1 MFRISTYET
10 TSLRDIFDSISKLVE
25 EGIIKIEKDK
35 GLIFTAAD
43 KALISVIR
51 LNILP
56 IAFDEFE
63 VDKEAVGVNLDEL
76 KTILKRGT
84 KKDKLVMY
92 DEAGK
97 LIISFENT
105 TKRKFSMPILSLTE
119 EELPNIDSLSFKAK
133 AELSSEGF
141 RKILDDAKQIA
152 DEIEIFTD
160 GNKIRF
166 YAIGELS
173 SLDIEIEKGQDIL
186 FDLQAEEVSKARYP
200 LDYLVAMSKV
210 ARIADTV
217 IIQWA
222 TDFPIKLTFKETD
235 KMILD
240 FVVAPRATE

>member
-222 TDFPIKLTFKETD
+222 TDFP
-235 KMILD
+235 
-240 FVVAPRATE
+240 

>member
-63 VDKEAVGVNLDEL
+63 VDKEAIGVNLDEL

-217 IIQWA
+217 IVQWA